1 MEGLQ
6 KWTPTPKL
14 NKIMANTKMKFSD
27 AEMFP
32 CLKKSVS
39 AEVYI

>member
-14 NKIMANTKMKFSD
+14 NKIMAKMKFSG
-27 AEMFP
+27 AEMFT